1 MTKIPDTLNFFKM
14 KNDMD
19 NFTKFHFK
27 NSRGGISGAKLINRI
42 SHAIYI
48 KFIKVSRQKCS
59 WSQDPEIKE
68 WNLEISKKYNIIQYY
83 ISNPEINLKIISAN
97 QGSQNPLTNESY
109 SLNMYKMSYSVQVNL
124 YKKILFYP
132 SFSHCN

>member
-1 MTKIPDTLNFFKM
+1 MTWTTLQNFTSKIPGEEYLEQNLSTELAMQFTSNLSKFPD
-14 KNDMD
+14 KNVHGH
-19 NFTKFHFK
+19 KIQRSK
-27 NSRGGISGAKLINRI
+27 N
-42 SHAIYI
+42 
-48 KFIKVSRQKCS
+48 
-59 WSQDPEIKE
+59 
-68 WNLEISKKYNIIQYY
+68 EISKSPKNIILFKIILYFKARNK
-83 ISNPEINLKIISAN
+83 SKIISAN

>member
-27 NSRGGISGAKLINRI
+27 NSRGGISGVKLINRI

-48 KFIKVSRQKCS
+48 KFIKVSRQNVHGHKIQRS
-59 WSQDPEIKE
+59 K
-68 WNLEISKKYNIIQYY
+68 NEISKSPKNII
-83 ISNPEINLKIISAN
+83 LFKIIF
-97 QGSQNPLTNESY
+97 QSQ
-109 SLNMYKMSYSVQVNL
+109 K
-124 YKKILFYP
+124 
-132 SFSHCN
+132 